1 MCSLYRCVEVRS
13 ILPIFIAKTH
23 LKSTSDFMLC
33 TARHA
38 LPSSVANRVRGEGG
52 LRWLCKSL
60 PAFLFLLPRLTL
72 DVKVPRRQL
81 TIGAGY
87 HNIGSLPQLP
97 KTFYCSLSCNANER
111 QETSFCNN
119 SQETP
124 LHPWVYRKERV
135 RHNHDPPLQ
144 HHHD

>member
-1 MCSLYRCVEVRS
+1 MQQMKNPLIDDNNLINVASVAFYRCEEVKC
-13 ILPIFIAKTH
+13 ILPTFIAKTH
-23 LKSTSDFMLC
+23 LKSTRESMLC
-33 TARHA
+33 AAGHA
-38 LPSSVANRVRGEGG
+38 LPSSVANRVRGGG

-119 SQETP
+119 SFT
-124 LHPWVYRKERV
+124 VYQ
-135 RHNHDPPLQ
+135 LIT
-144 HHHD
+144 